1 MPEGKDAENNPVVPQ
16 NASKLTSKTDT
27 SGNVGLIDALQQLE
41 TGGTYTLTEVTAP
54 NGYQLPSED
63 FTITIGK
70 DGSIKVIQNGKPL
83 DIVDADGDVV
93 NTGANDFDA
102 ATFDWSSVYFLIPNS
117 TGAELPETGGV
128 GTTFL
133 TCGGLLLMAAAVGG
147 YALRRRRGKG
157 AR

>member
-1 MPEGKDAENNPVVPQ
+1 M
-16 NASKLTSKTDT
+16 
-27 SGNVGLIDALQQLE
+27 IE
-41 TGGTYTLTEVTAP
+41 TAAP
-54 NGYQLPSED
+54 NGYQMLAYP
-63 FTITIGK
+63 
-70 DGSIKVIQNGKPL
+70 IQISW
-83 DIVDADGDVV
+83 DTDGDLMASYAAGGATTGGVTV
-93 NTGANDFDA
+93 DGNTII
-102 ATFDWSSVYFLIPNS
+102 VPNS